1 MEKWADVPTVFLAA
15 FVSAQR
21 RAYEQYVGAPLLGVK
36 VFRGPPAR
44 VLRGSSSFC
53 IVDVGAYKRS

>member
-21 RAYEQYVGAPLLGVK
+21 RAYEQYVGAPILGVK
-36 VFRGPPAR
+36 VFRGPQLVFYGGAR
-44 VLRGSSSFC
+44 AFVLLT
-53 IVDVGAYKRS
+53 